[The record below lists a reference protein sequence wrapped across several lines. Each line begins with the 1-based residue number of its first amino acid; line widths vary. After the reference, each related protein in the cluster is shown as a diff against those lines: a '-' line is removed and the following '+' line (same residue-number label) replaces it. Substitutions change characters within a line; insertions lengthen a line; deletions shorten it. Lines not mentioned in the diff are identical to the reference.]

1 MSKRFLPY
9 SAEINKVLK
18 EKAVIAFIKGQ
29 KYLVTR
35 YFQIVLKGE
44 SDTDKI
50 FWTFRDNSSA
60 YFYLEDGSSIGSVDN
75 LTWEDLKKLSIKSL
89 IDDSMEFTPEKT
101 ESMSGQI
108 IRARQVFNKG
118 NEYGIYI

>member
-18 EKAVIAFIKGQ
+18 EKAVITFIKGQ